1 MIVRIRLELVESL
14 SRAGGKC
21 VQHTSNR
28 ILIKTNP
35 HEPLFEPDNFKSL
48 TTAFATSLFNESS
61 TSKFILKC
69 THCLIQK
76 CGDHKLSF
84 AEI

>member
-35 HEPLFEPDNFKSL
+35 HESLFEPDNFKSL
-48 TTAFATSLFNESS
+48 TTAFATSLWQFLTNLALLNSNHFKVYS
-61 TSKFILKC
+61 
-69 THCLIQK
+69 
-76 CGDHKLSF
+76 LSNTKMW
-84 AEI
+84 